1 MSLMLLAQQG
11 KISLDDPLRKY
22 LPELPDYGAA
32 PTIRFRCE
40 VGIVSAD
47 GQRAFFREG
56 SGSINYGLITVLTK
70 KTDAGPRRTM
80 LFAGINSDGSDAA
93 MDHLTSL
100 FQLADLA
107 RELKRPSGEIPG
119 SFQVVVRSRS
129 SDTRTL
135 QSEQVAIQ
143 ILR

>member
-1 MSLMLLAQQG
+1 VSCLLRSSA
-11 KISLDDPLRKY
+11 SAN
-22 LPELPDYGAA
+22 AA
-32 PTIRFRCE
+32 AALQPAGGFAVSYVPARRE

-135 QSEQVAIQ
+135 QSERVAIQ